1 MLSHTASLYLARL
14 LPPVS
19 SLCNCV
25 NSTIAYNLDVVINFT
40 YSCFKVHSF
49 YDGLV
54 LKKRTVEGKA
64 VATKIQAA
72 LKNTLDLFDGESKDL
87 LLFYL
92 YREHG
97 ISVYE
102 PENLSRKKIE
112 SAFEA
117 VFGMGAGILIE
128 K

>member
-1 MLSHTASLYLARL
+1 ML
-14 LPPVS
+14 
-19 SLCNCV
+19 
-25 NSTIAYNLDVVINFT
+25 
-40 YSCFKVHSF
+40 
-49 YDGLV
+49 
-54 LKKRTVEGKA
+54 KRKTVEHNA
-64 VATKIQAA
+64 AATKIQAA

-102 PENLSRKKIE
+102 PENLSRKKIA

-128 K
+128 KFDAELKIVN

>member
-1 MLSHTASLYLARL
+1 M
-14 LPPVS
+14 
-19 SLCNCV
+19 
-25 NSTIAYNLDVVINFT
+25 
-40 YSCFKVHSF
+40 
-49 YDGLV
+49 
-54 LKKRTVEGKA
+54 LKKRTADGKA
-64 VATKIQAA
+64 IATKIQVA

-102 PENLSRKKIE
+102 PDNLSRKKIE

-128 K
+128 KFDAELKIVN

>member
-1 MLSHTASLYLARL
+1 M
-14 LPPVS
+14 
-19 SLCNCV
+19 
-25 NSTIAYNLDVVINFT
+25 
-40 YSCFKVHSF
+40 
-49 YDGLV
+49 
-54 LKKRTVEGKA
+54 LKKRTAEGKA

-128 K
+128 KFDAELKIVN

>member
-1 MLSHTASLYLARL
+1 
-14 LPPVS
+14 
-19 SLCNCV
+19 
-25 NSTIAYNLDVVINFT
+25 
-40 YSCFKVHSF
+40 
-49 YDGLV
+49 V
-54 LKKRTVEGKA
+54 LKKRSVEGKA
-64 VATKIQAA
+64 VATKVQAA

-102 PENLSRKKIE
+102 PDNLSRKKIE

-117 VFGMGAGILIE
+117 VFGLGAGILIE
-128 K
+128 KFDSELKSVN